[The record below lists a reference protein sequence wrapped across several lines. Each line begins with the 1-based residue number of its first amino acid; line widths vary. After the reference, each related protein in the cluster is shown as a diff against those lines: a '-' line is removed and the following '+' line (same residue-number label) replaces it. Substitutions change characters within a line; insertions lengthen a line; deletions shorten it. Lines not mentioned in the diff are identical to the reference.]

1 MPAHVDQIADRIYR
15 ISTFVAD
22 AAPGG
27 FTFNQF
33 LVDAAEPLLFHTG
46 PRALFDEVSAAIEQ
60 VLPVR
65 RLRWIS
71 FGHVEADE
79 CGAMNHFLAAAPQA
93 QVMHGTLA
101 CVTSLNDLCDRP
113 PRALAD
119 GEVVELGEGP
129 AGPRVVELATPH
141 VPHNWES
148 HMLFEEQTG
157 TLFSGDVCS
166 QPGGGPAVTAGD
178 VMEAAIAA
186 EELFRQTSMGPAV
199 PATFRRLAELKPQTL
214 AVMHGS
220 SYNGDCAALLS
231 AMADVYEQRFGCA
244 TQLQNAR

>member
-1 MPAHVDQIADRIYR
+1 MPARVDQIADRIYR
-15 ISTFVAD
+15 ISTFVAE

-46 PRALFDEVSAAIEQ
+46 PRALFADTSAAIER

-79 CGAMNHFLAAAPQA
+79 CGAMNQFLAAAPQA
-93 QVMHGTLA
+93 QVMHSALA

-129 AGPRVVELATPH
+129 TGLRVVELATPH

-148 HMLFEEQTG
+148 HMLFEERTA

-166 QPGGGPAVTAGD
+166 QPGSGPAVTDGD
-178 VMEAAIAA
+178 VMESAIAA
-186 EELFRQTSMGPAV
+186 EELFKQTSMGPAV
-199 PATFRRLAELKPQTL
+199 PATFRRLAELRPQTL

-220 SYNGDCAALLS
+220 SYNGDCAALLQE
-231 AMADVYEQRFGCA
+231 MADVYEQRFGCA
-244 TQLQNAR
+244 TRLKNAR